1 MALFEN
7 FPYTNLH
14 ELNLD
19 WLIDNIKKLEESQ
32 VLSVNGETGHVILY
46 QSENMQL
53 PDVDSNVWQI
63 IRTTDGVTAGIH
75 FNSTTGM
82 ATIVNGET
90 LDQIYTHDHPPV
102 YPVYSVNGQ
111 TGAVVLYPDQY
122 VRLPDLTDEEMTN
135 WTFFRHL
142 NGISHGIQFDDT
154 GSAYIIDGQNRYKIY
169 ADHTGDN
176 PPYPVQSVNGLT
188 GNVQLYTE
196 QYVQLPQLT
205 DPSMDAW
212 TLFRMINSVAV
223 GFKLADDGTVS
234 VINGNDE
241 YPIYIQGINDP
252 SDFDDPEA
260 AVLALSDDV
269 ASTDGRQW
277 GMVRTLEA
285 DNNTVG
291 IVFKYNTVTA
301 AYETYLKVGSTETKL
316 LTAADIPPGSGVLS
330 VNGQTGAVVLTGEDI
345 HVSTTD
351 TDSLDDAIT
360 DIQNNIVEL
369 DSLPEALA
377 IVVDGNTATQ
387 NITAGNYVVVRN
399 SSISGITDGLY
410 VAVNNVSANT
420 PLTSADLSNSTT
432 GQGGLNALQTVE
444 VENLNAAG
452 TIRIARCGKIR
463 MIEIL
468 NATGNEITAIT
479 LDQKDMPAEGVNPG
493 ENPYFTAFTTDAAGR
508 AFMVGD
514 LFINRTTRTL
524 NPREYTAYGDAITGA
539 SIVTTRYMR
548 LFATYIVE

>member
-19 WLIDNIKKLEESQ
+19 WLIDNIRKLEDSQ

-142 NGISHGIQFDDT
+142 NGVSKGIQFDDT

-234 VINGNDE
+234 VINGSDE
-241 YPIYIQGINDP
+241 YPVYIQGINDP
-252 SDFDDPEA
+252 SDFDDPAA

-269 ASTDGRQW
+269 ASADGKQW

-345 HVSTTD
+345 HVSTND
-351 TDSLDDAIT
+351 TDSIATAIG
-360 DIQNNIVEL
+360 DIRTEL
-369 DSLPEALA
+369 SKEETIIEEMA
-377 IVVDGNTATQ
+377 ILINGNTSAK
-387 NITAGNYVVVRN
+387 NITKNEFVIVRN
-399 SSISGITDGLY
+399 STISGIVDGIY
-410 VAVNNVSANT
+410 VCTANISAGTPITAANLDSSITAEGALNTIEQYFQDMINNVICMPTNPESVVVHTGTGDYTVTEYGKYRGKAI
-420 PLTSADLSNSTT
+420 PVGTT
-432 GQGGLNALQTVE
+432 GSSVLIHDYYIAYAGANANPV
-444 VENLNAAG
+444 
-452 TIRIARCGKIR
+452 
-463 MIEIL
+463 
-468 NATGNEITAIT
+468 TGNWYYCKPGTVITTTGSNA
-479 LDQKDMPAEGVNPG
+479 G
-493 ENPYFTAFTTDAAGR
+493 EVHKLIAHT
-508 AFMVGD
+508 
-514 LFINRTTRTL
+514 
-524 NPREYTAYGDAITGA
+524 
-539 SIVTTRYMR
+539 
-548 LFATYIVE
+548 

>member
-75 FNSTTGM
+75 FNSSTGM
-82 ATIVNGET
+82 ATIVNGDT

-142 NGISHGIQFDDT
+142 NGVSKGIQFDDT
-154 GSAYIIDGQNRYKIY
+154 GSAYIVDGQNRYKIFTQ
-169 ADHTGDN
+169 HTGDN

-205 DPSMDAW
+205 DPSMNAW

-234 VINGNDE
+234 VINGSDE
-241 YPIYIQGINDP
+241 YPVYIQGINDP
-252 SDFDDPEA
+252 SDFDDPTA

-269 ASTDGRQW
+269 ASADGKQW

-345 HVSTTD
+345 HVSTSD
-351 TDSLDDAIT
+351 TDDIATTIG
-360 DIQNNIVEL
+360 DIQDDIVDL
-369 DSLPEALA
+369 SKLPEEIA
-377 IVVDGNTATQ
+377 IVVTGNTATM
-387 NITAGNYVVVRN
+387 NISTGDFVVVVA
-399 SSISGITDGLY
+399 STISGIADGLY
-410 VAVNNVSANT
+410 RAVNNVTAGVAI
-420 PLTSADLSNSTT
+420 TSADLDNTSTAK
-432 GQGGLNALQTVE
+432 GGFNTLQDEINFVDASSLLTAYSGRATFTKKVYRKYNNGRRE
-444 VENLNAAG
+444 VYCSG
-452 TIRIARCGKIR
+452 TIATTLTSGQESIAQITDSQLGECGFVAKIGGSPF
-463 MIEIL
+463 L
-468 NATGNEITAIT
+468 
-479 LDQKDMPAEGVNPG
+479 
-493 ENPYFTAFTTDAAGR
+493 
-508 AFMVGD
+508 
-514 LFINRTTRTL
+514 
-524 NPREYTAYGDAITGA
+524 GDAILSQSDPNILFLNIKHDSNVA
-539 SIVTTRYMR
+539 SGSG
-548 LFATYIVE
+548 FALYFVFYV

>member
-19 WLIDNIKKLEESQ
+19 WLIENIKKLEESQ

-142 NGISHGIQFDDT
+142 NGVSKGIQFDDT

-252 SDFDDPEA
+252 SDFDDPTDSI
-260 AVLALSDDV
+260 LALSDDV

-291 IVFKYNTVTA
+291 IVFKYNTVTS

-351 TDSLDDAIT
+351 TRSIEDAFDDVAT
-360 DIQNNIVEL
+360 DFNNADIQEGLFRQALVFDEQGNTTAAHNIPIGDFVYWNNGAYIATAAIAIGDTLSGTNLAAVGAGGVFNNFFVEEEINTGISNTITHKYGKL
-369 DSLPEALA
+369 VEIEINGINPGLYGPLPTDCWPKKTARSLAIAANDTSFSRVIITTGGQLNVTSSQTALA
-377 IVVDGNTATQ
+377 FYG
-387 NITAGNYVVVRN
+387 
-399 SSISGITDGLY
+399 SILYLTD
-410 VAVNNVSANT
+410 N
-420 PLTSADLSNSTT
+420 
-432 GQGGLNALQTVE
+432 
-444 VENLNAAG
+444 
-452 TIRIARCGKIR
+452 
-463 MIEIL
+463 
-468 NATGNEITAIT
+468 
-479 LDQKDMPAEGVNPG
+479 
-493 ENPYFTAFTTDAAGR
+493 
-508 AFMVGD
+508 
-514 LFINRTTRTL
+514 
-524 NPREYTAYGDAITGA
+524 
-539 SIVTTRYMR
+539 
-548 LFATYIVE
+548 

>member
-19 WLIDNIKKLEESQ
+19 WLIENIKKLEESQ

-63 IRTTDGVTAGIH
+63 IRTTDGVSAGIH

-111 TGAVVLYPDQY
+111 TGAVVLYPDQF
-122 VRLPDLTDEEMTN
+122 VRLPDLTDEEMHN

-142 NGISHGIQFDDT
+142 NGISKGIQFDDT

-169 ADHTGDN
+169 ANHTGDN

-234 VINGNDE
+234 VINGSDE
-241 YPIYIQGINDP
+241 YPVYIQGINEP

-260 AVLALSDDV
+260 AILALSDDV
-269 ASTDGRQW
+269 ASTDGKQW

-291 IVFKYNTVTA
+291 IVFKYNTATA

-351 TDSLDDAIT
+351 TDSIATAIG
-360 DIQNNIVEL
+360 DIQTEL
-369 DSLPEALA
+369 SKEETIIEELA
-377 IVVDGNTATQ
+377 ILINGNTSTK
-387 NITAGNYVVVRN
+387 NITKNEFVIVRN
-399 SSISGITDGLY
+399 STISGIVDGVY
-410 VAVNNVSANT
+410 VCTANI
-420 PLTSADLSNSTT
+420 S
-432 GQGGLNALQTVE
+432 
-444 VENLNAAG
+444 AG
-452 TIRIARCGKIR
+452 TPVTAAN
-463 MIEIL
+463 L
-468 NATGNEITAIT
+468 DNTITAEGALNTIEQYFQDLIDNVICMPIT
-479 LDQKDMPAEGVNPG
+479 PNDIVVHTGTGDYTVTEYGRFRGKAIPQGSTGSNITIGGYSIAYAGANASPYSGSWYYCKPG
-493 ENPYFTAFTTDAAGR
+493 T
-508 AFMVGD
+508 
-514 LFINRTTRTL
+514 I
-524 NPREYTAYGDAITGA
+524 ISA
-539 SIVTTRYMR
+539 SGSPLGEIRK
-548 LFATYIVE
+548 LVET

>member
-19 WLIDNIKKLEESQ
+19 WLIENIRKLEESQ

-111 TGAVVLYPDQY
+111 TGAVVLYPDQF
-122 VRLPDLTDEEMTN
+122 VRLPDLTDEEMHN

-142 NGISHGIQFDDT
+142 NGVSKGIQFDDT

-234 VINGNDE
+234 VINGSDE
-241 YPIYIQGINDP
+241 YPVYIQGINDP
-252 SDFDDPEA
+252 SDFDDPAA
-260 AVLALSDDV
+260 AVLALSEDV
-269 ASTDGRQW
+269 SSTDGKQW

-301 AYETYLKVGSTETKL
+301 EYETFLKVGSTETKL

-330 VNGQTGAVVLTGEDI
+330 VNGQTGAVILTGEDL
-345 HVSTTD
+345 HVSTSD
-351 TDSLDDAIT
+351 TDSIATAIGDAQDDIA
-360 DIQNNIVEL
+360 DL
-369 DSLPEALA
+369 SKLPEELA
-377 IVVDGNTATQ
+377 IVVVGNTASE
-387 NITAGNYVVVRN
+387 NITKNEFVIVR
-399 SSISGITDGLY
+399 SSTISGINDGIY
-410 VAVNNVSANT
+410 VATANISANT
-420 PLTSADLSNSTT
+420 P
-432 GQGGLNALQTVE
+432 
-444 VENLNAAG
+444 
-452 TIRIARCGKIR
+452 
-463 MIEIL
+463 
-468 NATGNEITAIT
+468 ITAAN
-479 LDQKDMPAEGVNPG
+479 LDATTTAEGALNTI
-493 ENPYFTAFTTDAAGR
+493 EQYFQDIIDNVIAMPLDPQEIVVHTG
-508 AFMVGD
+508 VGD
-514 LFINRTTRTL
+514 
-524 NPREYTAYGDAITGA
+524 Y
-539 SIVTTRYMR
+539 IVTEYGKYRGKAIPTTSPSAGSNIKIHDYSIAYAGANESAFSGNWYYCKPGTVITTSGST
-548 LFATYIVE
+548 LGEVHKLIEHS

>member
-19 WLIDNIKKLEESQ
+19 WLIENIKKLEDSQ

-111 TGAVVLYPDQY
+111 TGAVILYPEQF
-122 VRLPDLTDEEMTN
+122 VRLPDLTDEEMHN

-142 NGISHGIQFDDT
+142 NGVSKGIQFDDT

-234 VINGNDE
+234 VINGSDE
-241 YPIYIQGINDP
+241 YPVYIQGINDP
-252 SDFDDPEA
+252 SDFDDPTA

-269 ASTDGRQW
+269 ASADGKQW

-291 IVFKYNTVTA
+291 IVFKYNTVTS

-360 DIQNNIVEL
+360 SLKSTAGNLAGELAVVVTGNTSTQNIAAGNFV
-369 DSLPEALA
+369 
-377 IVVDGNTATQ
+377 IVVDST
-387 NITAGNYVVVRN
+387 ITG
-399 SSISGITDGLY
+399 SPDGAY
-410 VAVNNVSANT
+410 KAVNNVTAGT
-420 PLTSADLSNSTT
+420 PVTASDLSSSGLVKGCLNYLIDKLTYKKANFTPYYASTT
-432 GQGGLNALQTVE
+432 GVTFTTWILPEL
-444 VENLNAAG
+444 AG
-452 TIRIARCGKIR
+452 AE
-463 MIEIL
+463 EIL
-468 NATGNEITAIT
+468 CLIGTSEGSFYHTIIITVVNDDRDVQLVEYDSNMLGNNYDWNFSTAVEYVKSTSQIGFRQSYKGNSAGWEGLVEIW
-479 LDQKDMPAEGVNPG
+479 
-493 ENPYFTAFTTDAAGR
+493 YR
-508 AFMVGD
+508 
-514 LFINRTTRTL
+514 
-524 NPREYTAYGDAITGA
+524 
-539 SIVTTRYMR
+539 
-548 LFATYIVE
+548 

>member
-19 WLIDNIKKLEESQ
+19 WLIDNIKKLEDSQ

-142 NGISHGIQFDDT
+142 NGVSKGIQFDDT

-234 VINGNDE
+234 VINGSDE
-241 YPIYIQGINDP
+241 YPVYIQGINDP
-252 SDFDDPEA
+252 SDFDDPTA

-269 ASTDGRQW
+269 ASADGKQW

-301 AYETYLKVGSTETKL
+301 VYETYLKVGSTETKL
-316 LTAADIPPGSGVLS
+316 LTAADIPPGGAVYS
-330 VNGQTGAVVLTGEDI
+330 VNGNTGAVVLTGEDL

-351 TDSLDDAIT
+351 TDSIATAIG
-360 DIQNNIVEL
+360 DIQDEQVEL
-369 DSLPEALA
+369 SYLPDEIA
-377 IVVDGNTATQ
+377 IVITGNTATQ
-387 NITAGNYVVVRN
+387 NIVAGNFVVVK
-399 SSISGITDGLY
+399 SSTISGILDGLY
-410 VAVNNVSANT
+410 TAVNNISAGT
-420 PLTSADLSNSTT
+420 AITSADLDDTDT
-432 GQGGLNALQTVE
+432 GKGGLNALREFLIPKSVNGILTVIGHL
-444 VENLNAAG
+444 V
-452 TIRIARCGKIR
+452 
-463 MIEIL
+463 IL
-468 NATGNEITAIT
+468 DLQGYALTNINNYGVFYTDI
-479 LDQKDMPAEGVNPG
+479 PAEYRP
-493 ENPYFTAFTTDAAGR
+493 
-508 AFMVGD
+508 
-514 LFINRTTRTL
+514 INNVT
-524 NPREYTAYGDAITGA
+524 GDALIQGSTNTLYLGFVSITTTGTLVCKYISSYPNTSQIPA
-539 SIVTTRYMR
+539 NSATVSCSISW
-548 LFATYIVE
+548 YI

>member
-19 WLIDNIKKLEESQ
+19 WLIENIKKLEESQ

-122 VRLPDLTDEEMTN
+122 VRLPDLTDEEMSN

-142 NGISHGIQFDDT
+142 NGVSKGIQFDDT

-205 DPSMDAW
+205 DPSIDAW

-223 GFKLADDGTVS
+223 GFKLADDGSVS

-252 SDFDDPEA
+252 SDFDDPTDSI
-260 AVLALSDDV
+260 LALSDDV
-269 ASTDGRQW
+269 SSTDGRQW

-291 IVFKYNTVTA
+291 IVFKYNTVTS

-351 TDSLDDAIT
+351 TRSIEDAFDDVDT
-360 DIQNNIVEL
+360 DFNNVDIQEGLFRQALVFDEQGNTTAAHNIPIGDFVYWNNGAYIATAAIAIGDTLSGTNLAAVGAGGIFNNFFVEEEINTGISNIIVHKYGKLVEIEL
-369 DSLPEALA
+369 NGVANGVAGTLPASCWPKKTARSLA
-377 IVVDGNTATQ
+377 I
-387 NITAGNYVVVRN
+387 
-399 SSISGITDGLY
+399 
-410 VAVNNVSANT
+410 SAY
-420 PLTSADLSNSTT
+420 D
-432 GQGGLNALQTVE
+432 V
-444 VENLNAAG
+444 
-452 TIRIARCGKIR
+452 
-463 MIEIL
+463 
-468 NATGNEITAIT
+468 
-479 LDQKDMPAEGVNPG
+479 
-493 ENPYFTAFTTDAAGR
+493 YFSR
-508 AFMVGD
+508 V
-514 LFINRTTRTL
+514 
-524 NPREYTAYGDAITGA
+524 
-539 SIVTTRYMR
+539 IVTTAGQ
-548 LFATYIVE
+548 LNIASSQSNTYYGSILYLTDN